1 MARSVNYAWNQDVA
15 LAFEVVGEG
24 PVDLLLLAGAPA
36 NLDLMWENPRYAAF
50 LRGLADGSRL
60 IITDRRGTGLSDRF
74 SPTAAIPPAEALTDD
89 LLHVL
94 DAARSDRAVVMS
106 WNETTIVSQLFAAT
120 HPGRCAGLIMIDPAA
135 AWVSTDDM
143 PWIPDRGQQ
152 EAMLAS
158 HRTRWGV
165 TLSEGFAGL
174 DEDERA
180 WYLRL
185 QRATQT
191 PSALVAEERR
201 WMETDT
207 RALLPAIHVP
217 TLVLA
222 DQDGTGYA
230 DPRNGRYVAERI
242 PSARLAP
249 VHSQDQNVWAAAAQ
263 EILAET
269 AAFIA
274 SLGSDD
280 PIHDRV
286 LATVLFTDIVDSS
299 AQAGAAGDRAWR
311 AVREQHD
318 AMTRTAIARF
328 RGREIKTLGDGFLAT
343 FDAPARA
350 VRCAQE
356 ITGGARPLGI
366 EIRAGLHT
374 GEIELD
380 GADIAGIAVAM
391 AARVSALAGPGE
403 VLVSGTVKD
412 LTAGSGIEFD
422 DRGAHELKGI
432 PDSWRIYVAS

>member
-135 AWVSTDDM
+135 AWVPTDDM

-380 GADIAGIAVAM
+380 GADIAGIAVAI